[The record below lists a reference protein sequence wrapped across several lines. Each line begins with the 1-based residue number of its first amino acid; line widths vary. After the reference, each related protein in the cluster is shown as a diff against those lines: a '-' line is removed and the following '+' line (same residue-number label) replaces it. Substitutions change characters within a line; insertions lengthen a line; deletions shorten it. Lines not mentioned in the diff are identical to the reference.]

1 MYCRSNPTLLHYFI
15 TALLL
20 HYYITILLHYYI
32 TVQRMASYFVSL
44 LQARSRGPDGR
55 RPFLGDGLGAVPLS
69 AKPAS
74 VLYYWYIMCNAD
86 DEWLNQ

>member
-1 MYCRSNPTLLHYFI
+1 
-15 TALLL
+15 
-20 HYYITILLHYYI
+20 
-32 TVQRMASYFVSL
+32 MASYCVSL

-74 VLYYWYIMCNAD
+74 VLY
-86 DEWLNQ
+86 